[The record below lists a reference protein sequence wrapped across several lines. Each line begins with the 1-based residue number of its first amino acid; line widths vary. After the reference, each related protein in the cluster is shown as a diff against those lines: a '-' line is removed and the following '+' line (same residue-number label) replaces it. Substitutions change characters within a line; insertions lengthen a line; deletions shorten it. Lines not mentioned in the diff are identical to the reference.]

1 MIYNFH
7 SLEGGRFMFKQILFF
22 YIDGF
27 KNLSDL
33 GRKLWVII
41 IIKLVV
47 IFVIVRGFLL
57 PTLDS
62 KVPDKTKQQELYIK
76 QMAGITAT
84 KTKEE

>member
-1 MIYNFH
+1 
-7 SLEGGRFMFKQILFF
+7 MFKRILFF

-47 IFVIVRGFLL
+47 IFVVIRAFLM
-57 PTLDS
+57 PTLNREV
-62 KVPDKTKQQELYIK
+62 KNPEARQQLYIK
-76 QMAGITAT
+76 QITGTLSA
-84 KTKEE
+84 KQKKEE

>member
-1 MIYNFH
+1 
-7 SLEGGRFMFKQILFF
+7 MFKKILFF

-27 KNLSDL
+27 KNLSEL

-47 IFVIVRGFLL
+47 IFVVIRGFLL

-62 KVPDKTKQQELYIK
+62 KVPDKAKQQELYIK
-76 QMAGITAT
+76 QMTGITTT

>member
-1 MIYNFH
+1 
-7 SLEGGRFMFKQILFF
+7 MFRRILFF

-47 IFVIVRGFLL
+47 IFVVIRAFLM
-57 PTLDS
+57 PTLKREVKNPETRQQLYLKQLTKIS
-62 KVPDKTKQQELYIK
+62 TDKQK
-76 QMAGITAT
+76 
-84 KTKEE
+84 KEE

>member
-1 MIYNFH
+1 
-7 SLEGGRFMFKQILFF
+7 MFKRILFF

-47 IFVIVRGFLL
+47 IFVVIRAFLM
-57 PTLDS
+57 PTLNREV
-62 KVPDKTKQQELYIK
+62 KNPEIRQQLYINQITGTPSAK
-76 QMAGITAT
+76 Q
-84 KTKEE
+84 KKEE

>member
-1 MIYNFH
+1 M
-7 SLEGGRFMFKQILFF
+7 LKRILFF

-33 GRKLWVII
+33 GQKLWVII

-47 IFVIVRGFLL
+47 IFVVIRAFLM

-62 KVPDKTKQQELYIK
+62 KIPKDKQKELYIQK
-76 QMAGITAT
+76 LTEITT
-84 KTKEE
+84 KK

>member
-1 MIYNFH
+1 M
-7 SLEGGRFMFKQILFF
+7 LKRILFF

-47 IFVIVRGFLL
+47 IFVVFRAFLF

-62 KVPDKTKQQELYIK
+62 KIPDKTKQQELYIN
-76 QMAGITAT
+76 QITGITTT
-84 KTKEE
+84 KQKKEE

>member
-1 MIYNFH
+1 MIK
-7 SLEGGRFMFKQILFF
+7 RILFF

-47 IFVIVRGFLL
+47 IFVVIRAFLM
-57 PTLDS
+57 PTLNREI
-62 KVPDKTKQQELYIK
+62 KNPEVRQQLFIK
-76 QMAGITAT
+76 QIAGMPIV
-84 KTKEE
+84 KQKKEE

>member
-1 MIYNFH
+1 
-7 SLEGGRFMFKQILFF
+7 MFKRILFF

-47 IFVIVRGFLL
+47 IFVVIRGILM
-57 PTLDS
+57 PTLNS
-62 KVPDKTKQQELYIK
+62 KLSKSEQEKLYINQLTK
-76 QMAGITAT
+76 ITT
-84 KTKEE
+84 TNQQKEEQHGN

>member
-1 MIYNFH
+1 M
-7 SLEGGRFMFKQILFF
+7 LKRILFF

-47 IFVIVRGFLL
+47 IFVVIKAFFF
-57 PTLDS
+57 PTLSS
-62 KVPDKTKQQELYIK
+62 KVQSKDAQKELYIK
-76 QMAGITAT
+76 QLT
-84 KTKEE
+84 KVTTTTKKEE

>member
-1 MIYNFH
+1 
-7 SLEGGRFMFKQILFF
+7 MFKGILFF

-33 GRKLWVII
+33 GKKLWVII

-47 IFVIVRGFLL
+47 IFVVVRAFFM

-62 KVPDKTKQQELYIK
+62 KMDKKSQEKLYIN
-76 QMAGITAT
+76 TLT
-84 KTKEE
+84 KVSTISTKEE

>member
-1 MIYNFH
+1 M
-7 SLEGGRFMFKQILFF
+7 LKRILFF

-47 IFVIVRGFLL
+47 IFVVFRAFLF

-62 KVPDKTKQQELYIK
+62 KIPDKAKQQELYINQITGVTTTK
-76 QMAGITAT
+76 Q
-84 KTKEE
+84 KKEE

>member
-1 MIYNFH
+1 M
-7 SLEGGRFMFKQILFF
+7 LKRILFF

-47 IFVIVRGFLL
+47 IFVIIRAFLM
-57 PTLDS
+57 PTMDS
-62 KVPDKTKQQELYIK
+62 KIPKEKQKELYIK
-76 QMAGITAT
+76 QITGITTT
-84 KTKEE
+84 K

>member
-1 MIYNFH
+1 M
-7 SLEGGRFMFKQILFF
+7 LKRILFF

-47 IFVIVRGFLL
+47 IFVVFRAFLF

-62 KVPDKTKQQELYIK
+62 KIPKEKQKELYIK
-76 QMAGITAT
+76 QLTKITAT
-84 KTKEE
+84 KQKKEE

>member
-1 MIYNFH
+1 M
-7 SLEGGRFMFKQILFF
+7 LKRILFF

-47 IFVIVRGFLL
+47 IFVVIRAFLM

-62 KVPDKTKQQELYIK
+62 KIPKEQQKELYIK
-76 QMAGITAT
+76 QITGITTT
-84 KTKEE
+84 K

>member
-1 MIYNFH
+1 M
-7 SLEGGRFMFKQILFF
+7 LKRILFF

-47 IFVIVRGFLL
+47 IFVIFRAFLF
-57 PTLDS
+57 PTLDT
-62 KVPDKTKQQELYIK
+62 KIPDKEKQKELYIK
-76 QMAGITAT
+76 QITGITT
-84 KTKEE
+84 IKQKKEE

>member
-1 MIYNFH
+1 
-7 SLEGGRFMFKQILFF
+7 MFKRILFF

-47 IFVIVRGFLL
+47 IFVVIKAFFF
-57 PTLDS
+57 PTLSS
-62 KVPDKTKQQELYIK
+62 KIKSKEAQKELYIQQLTK
-76 QMAGITAT
+76 ITT
-84 KTKEE
+84 TSKKEE

>member
-1 MIYNFH
+1 
-7 SLEGGRFMFKQILFF
+7 MFKKILFF

-47 IFVIVRGFLL
+47 IFVVFKVFFF
-57 PTLDS
+57 PTLES
-62 KVPDKTKQQELYIK
+62 KVKKENLKEMYIK
-76 QMAGITAT
+76 QQTITTINT
-84 KTKEE
+84 KKED